1 LKRLPLQ
8 VAACAIAFALVAPA
22 GAHARPDRVEQ
33 AITGMVNYL
42 RAANGL
48 QALAYSGHLARV
60 AGRHSRTMAR
70 RNTLVHSALSSR
82 RGTRGQTLAWMPR
95 GTRRIARRVV
105 RAWMRSPSHRA
116 ALLSGHFRRIGVSR
130 ARGRSGTFVTAEL
143 FGR

>member
-1 LKRLPLQ
+1 LKRLSLRA
-8 VAACAIAFALVAPA
+8 AACVTAFALLAPA
-22 GAHARPDRVEQ
+22 GAHARQDRVEQ

-48 QALAYSGHLARV
+48 HPLAYSR
-60 AGRHSRTMAR
+60 RMAR
-70 RNTLVHSALSSR
+70 TAARHARSMARSNTLRHSALSSR
-82 RGTRGQTLAWMPR
+82 RGARGQTLAWMPR
-95 GTRRIARRVV
+95 GTRRVARRVV

-116 ALLSGHFRRIGVSR
+116 ALLSGQFRRIGVSR